1 MRKQVETKPIYA
13 IVTHSDETKTVHLS
27 ITGGGGV
34 GGGGGEGRETQ
45 FPRDSVSIQTA
56 GRNSVKRD

>member
-27 ITGGGGV
+27 ITVGGGA
-34 GGGGGEGRETQ
+34 GGGGGERETQ